1 MDMADIII
9 YGAYG
14 YTGELIVRRAVELGL
29 RPMLAGR
36 NLEAVKKVAEA
47 HGLPYSACDLADSIG
62 LDSLLSGAKV
72 VIHAAGPFIHTARP
86 MMEACIRNGVHYTDI
101 TGEIAVFQMAESLGA
116 KAKERGVMLMPGTG
130 FDIVP
135 SDCLAAHLHA
145 RMPDAKSLVMAFHS
159 SGKPSRGTS
168 LTVVEGMGMGGAI
181 RENGKLKT
189 VPEAFDI
196 RTFDLGGK
204 PRTAVTIP
212 WGDVFTAY
220 FSTGIPD
227 TRVYM
232 TMPEQMAKGL
242 RWGRWFGWLT
252 RAEWFKER
260 LRRKIKAGKPGPT
273 DDERARNAMY
283 LCGEVINGKGEKM
296 TSAITTPEGYTLT
309 AMSAVQIAIEVA
321 GGKKMPGFCTPS
333 MVFGKDFIL
342 LFCKNAFSDS

>member
-1 MDMADIII
+1 
-9 YGAYG
+9 
-14 YTGELIVRRAVELGL
+14 VELGL
-29 RPMLAGR
+29 SPMLTGR
-36 NLEAVKKVAEA
+36 NSEAVRKVAEA
-47 HGLPYSACDLADSIG
+47 HGLPHSACDLADSNG
-62 LDSLLSGAKV
+62 LDRLLTGAKV
-72 VIHAAGPFIHTARP
+72 VVHAAGPFIHTARP

-101 TGEIAVFQMAESLGA
+101 TGEIAVFQMAESLGE

-135 SDCLAAHLHA
+135 SDCLAAHLHS
-145 RMPDAKSLVMAFHS
+145 RMPDAQSLVMAFHS

-181 RENGKLKT
+181 RENGKLKA
-189 VPEAFDI
+189 VPDAFDI
-196 RTFDLGGK
+196 RTFELGGK
-204 PRTAVTIP
+204 SRTAVTIP

-220 FSTGIPD
+220 FSTGIPN

-242 RWGRWFGWLT
+242 RWGRMFRWLT

-273 DDERARNAMY
+273 DQERARNAMH
-283 LCGEVINGKGEKM
+283 LSGEVINGKGEKM

-309 AMSAVQIAIEVA
+309 AMAAVQVAIEVA
-321 GGKKMPGFCTPS
+321 GGNFKAGFCTPS

-342 LFCKNAFSDS
+342 RFTKGDFIDR